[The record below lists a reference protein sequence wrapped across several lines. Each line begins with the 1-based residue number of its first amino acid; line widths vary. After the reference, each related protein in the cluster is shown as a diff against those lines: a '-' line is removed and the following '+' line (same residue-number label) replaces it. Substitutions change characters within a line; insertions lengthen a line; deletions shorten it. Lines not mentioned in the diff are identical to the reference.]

1 MIGCAL
7 STGDARIHHR
17 ACASKP
23 RRALGPGWGCD
34 SSLAFVVAVV
44 AGGAARSP
52 AQPSGDR
59 VRAGLAPVRRGRV
72 PPRQGTGTRLAQL
85 ACASGTDRSGA
96 ALALERPRV
105 VSGRYG
111 LPPCC
116 LALRTWRERWRRPCI
131 VRTPTHVIAVR
142 ADGIV
147 TRPSC
152 PPSLNPVDGQLVCE
166 TNMWSSSAC
175 GH

>member
-1 MIGCAL
+1 MRASAIGRAHRNHA
-7 STGDARIHHR
+7 ARWVP
-17 ACASKP
+17 A
-23 RRALGPGWGCD
+23 
-34 SSLAFVVAVV
+34 
-44 AGGAARSP
+44 GAATRRSRFLSQSWP
-52 AQPSGDR
+52 AVARVARSRAQPSGDR